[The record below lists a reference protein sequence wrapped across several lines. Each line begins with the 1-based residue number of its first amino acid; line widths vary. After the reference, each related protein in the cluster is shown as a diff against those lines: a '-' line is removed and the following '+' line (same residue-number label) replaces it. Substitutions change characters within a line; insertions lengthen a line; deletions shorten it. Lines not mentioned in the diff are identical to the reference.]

1 MRATRYASTA
11 VLQVGHLVRLDC
23 GVSFAIRRS
32 QSAGAGDYY
41 DPARRPDS
49 PDVGL
54 YLPRLW
60 GDWCHV
66 HAIEYKAHGGW
77 APPLITVPTSANL
90 TIYLTNNLPAPVPT
104 SLVIM
109 GQLGGGLGTPS
120 KVASPDHAI
129 LGTTW
134 PIAGTPMVPLLR
146 HLLSCL
152 GPVVWIRSSE
162 RN

>member
-1 MRATRYASTA
+1 MWGFTCLDSGAT
-11 VLQVGHLVRLDC
+11 
-23 GVSFAIRRS
+23 
-32 QSAGAGDYY
+32 GATCT
-41 DPARRPDS
+41 P
-49 PDVGL
+49 L
-54 YLPRLW
+54 NTKLT
-60 GDWCHV
+60 
-66 HAIEYKAHGGW
+66 GGW

-134 PIAGTPMVPLLR
+134 PIAGDTNGATFTPPTSVA
-146 HLLSCL
+146 S